1 MASTLPVIVM
11 PLLADVGASILVMVM
26 IDAVLTRL
34 FIVSGSPTMPLILLA
49 AAVAVVW
56 GR

>member
-1 MASTLPVIVM
+1 M